1 MLLEASQVVKIN
13 SCLEYIFVLGRQTA
27 TRIDIF
33 WLSWGISVA
42 LGNVTKS
49 LLSGLDPEVGKS
61 GNASAIQELDQSMR
75 REISF

>member
-13 SCLEYIFVLGRQTA
+13 SCLEYVFVLGGQTA
-27 TRIDIF
+27 TRIDIL
-33 WLSWGISVA
+33 WLSWGILVA

-49 LLSGLDPEVGKS
+49 LLSGLDPEVGKL

-75 REISF
+75 REKSF